1 MHPTLVFFLGMAT
14 GLFVG
19 VVGIIVIASAFWD
32 N

>member
-14 GLFVG
+14 GLVVG
-19 VVGIIVIASAFWD
+19 VIAIIVIASAFWD

>member
-1 MHPTLVFFLGMAT
+1 MGTFIFGFVT
-14 GLFVG
+14 GVFVG